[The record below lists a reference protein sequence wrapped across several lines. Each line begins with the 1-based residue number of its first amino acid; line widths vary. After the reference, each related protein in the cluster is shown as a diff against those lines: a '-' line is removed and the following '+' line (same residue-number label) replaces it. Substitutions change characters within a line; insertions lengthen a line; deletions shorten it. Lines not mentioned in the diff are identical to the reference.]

1 MHKTRRATLVALGGT
16 VTLAG
21 CTSSEGEGESQDSD
35 GDGVPDEHDYAPDD
49 PDVQSKSDL
58 TGGSDG
64 AESGSSSDAAGEGDA
79 DDGTATEAASGG
91 SGGDT
96 SDSGT
101 DSSASSDSGSTGDIT
116 YPSHSGS
123 HTITATD
130 NYWAWEVTMPG
141 RFVLEYTVTNLRDEN
156 YDFDVLLYDE
166 SRFREYRAIATE
178 REDGIRP
185 EYIDGSAPGVEA
197 GASGRVELPEGT
209 YYLVVDNTDLS
220 DAGDW
225 GTEDTR
231 RVGVEIRT
239 REA

>member
-1 MHKTRRATLVALGGT
+1 MHQTRRATLVALGGA
-16 VTLAG
+16 VSLAG
-21 CTSSEGEGESQDSD
+21 CTSTDDDGDTQDSD
-35 GDGVPDEHDYAPDD
+35 GDGVPDQHDYAPDD

-58 TGGSDG
+58 TGGS
-64 AESGSSSDAAGEGDA
+64 SGSDGGSGNDAAGSDSSGEESNDSSTE
-79 DDGTATEAASGG
+79 TATTESDESSGGEGSGASG
-91 SGGDT
+91 D
-96 SDSGT
+96 
-101 DSSASSDSGSTGDIT
+101 DIS

-130 NYWAWEVTMPG
+130 NYWAWEVSIPQ

-185 EYIDGSAPGVEA
+185 QYIDGSAPGVEA
-197 GASGRVELPEGT
+197 GASGAIELPSGT
-209 YYLVVDNTDLS
+209 YYLVLDNTDLS

-231 RVGVEIRT
+231 RVRLDVST
-239 REA
+239 RPA